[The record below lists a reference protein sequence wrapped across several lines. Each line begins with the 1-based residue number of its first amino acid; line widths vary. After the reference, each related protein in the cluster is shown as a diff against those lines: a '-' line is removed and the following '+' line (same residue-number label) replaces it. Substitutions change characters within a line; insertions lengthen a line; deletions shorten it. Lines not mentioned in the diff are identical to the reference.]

1 MFRIAYERTPEG
13 RFEVTLFCISQTIS
27 VPSAHFYHT
36 ANVNTNVVF
45 GCKDIPVSTVLRLG
59 FVFPVLMGKEII

>member
-1 MFRIAYERTPEG
+1 MFRIAYEKISAD

-27 VPSAHFYHT
+27 VPSTHFYHT

-45 GCKDIPVSTVLRLG
+45 GCKDVSVSTVLEIG
-59 FVFPVLMGKEII
+59 FVFPVLMASEVI